1 MKSLFMAH
9 DLRPILLIDDKEDG
23 QFRGKVFMQ
32 ELSIDLQLLVDFHMN
47 VNQLI
52 ITSDE
57 WSVEVLFDPK
67 KYVGVFLHYSYEDP
81 LINESQLSDLR
92 DKLKNLDLVIF
103 SGGTETNPSTK
114 QVRRESLF
122 GNFLKPAIDAY
133 FKMEV
138 FPTSYLY
145 GGNINRFYPII
156 DEMYQVLEDEGKDTL
171 LSHKSFEIYAS
182 ICGWDLHSVQ
192 KNYKERFTEEQ
203 IADKINEWRLNFN
216 Q

>member
-1 MKSLFMAH
+1 MKSHFMAH
-9 DLRPILLIDDKEDG
+9 DLKPILLIDDKKEG
-23 QFRGKVFMQ
+23 LNRGEVFMQ
-32 ELSIDLQLLVDFHMN
+32 ELSIDLQILVDFHVD

-52 ITSDE
+52 KTSDE

-67 KYVGVFLHYSYEDP
+67 KYVGVFLHHSYADP
-81 LINESQLSDLR
+81 LLNPSQLSDLR
-92 DKLKNLDLVIF
+92 DKLKNIDLIIF

-122 GNFLKPAIDAY
+122 GSFLKPAIDAY
-133 FKMEV
+133 YKIRL
-138 FPTSYLY
+138 FPMSYLF
-145 GGNINRFYPII
+145 GGYINRFYPII
-156 DEMYQVLEDEGKDTL
+156 DEMYQILEEEGKYAL
-171 LSHKSFEIYAS
+171 LSHKSFELYIS
-182 ICGWDLHSVQ
+182 ICEWDLHSVQ